1 VPVTGRDVD
10 DRDGEQRTSS
20 EEPWHNRTGAL
31 LGASALAVMLIGI
44 LVLAAT
50 CVSRQVN
57 EPQEAPQ
64 HFVDPSFSATAP
76 GSATPTTTQTITSTS
91 PPVTTD
97 IGDPS
102 ATSATTTTST
112 TTSSS
117 ETTTARTTSAEEDE
131 DDETTRTTRR
141 PRTNVTRTLYPIPG
155 N

>member
-1 VPVTGRDVD
+1 MTGQD
-10 DRDGEQRTSS
+10 DEQRTST
-20 EEPWHNRTGAL
+20 EEPWHNRTGSL
-31 LGASALAVMLIGI
+31 LGASALAVMLIGV

-50 CVSRQVN
+50 CVSRQFS
-57 EPQEAPQ
+57 EPEEAPL

-76 GSATPTTTQTITSTS
+76 GGTTPTTTQTITSTS

-102 ATSATTTTST
+102 ATSTTTSTT

-117 ETTTARTTSAEEDE
+117 ETTTERTTSAEDEEDE
-131 DDETTRTTRR
+131 TPRTTRR